1 MARRACV
8 LAEHDYQDLEA
19 WYPILRL
26 REAGFRVDIVGR
38 EGTGPDYKG
47 RFGYPLR
54 ADCHVGEVRDVAYE
68 VVVIPGGWA
77 PDKLRMSPAVV
88 QLVQQAAAAG
98 AVVAAICHGPSL
110 LVDAGVLR
118 GRQVTSWPSI
128 RADLE
133 AAGAMWQDAEVV
145 VDGKLVTSRKPDDLP
160 AFMRA
165 VLEVA
170 G

>member
-77 PDKLRMSPAVV
+77 PDKMRRSPAVSFV
-88 QLVQQAAAAG
+88 FFAAQSTSRWFCAASICKSAALMAEKLAFHQWFWQSCAVNFHKRGIPPYPPTMKGTGDHIFSAAAL
-98 AVVAAICHGPSL
+98 SL
-110 LVDAGVLR
+110 D
-118 GRQVTSWPSI
+118 
-128 RADLE
+128 E
-133 AAGAMWQDAEVV
+133 Y
-145 VDGKLVTSRKPDDLP
+145 SRCVNL
-160 AFMRA
+160 
-165 VLEVA
+165 L
-170 G
+170 